1 MIKKTSES
9 QFMIFRIL
17 DKLFG
22 IKLTEAVEIISPSRI
37 REIPLS
43 YFYVKGIMDYRGYY
57 LPIMSLRR
65 RFSLDDPIDGEK
77 FILVV
82 NADERFGFTIDEV
95 MGIAAV
101 SDDKIEPSSPKV
113 MGISSKFVT
122 GLIKHDE
129 RQAVILDINLLF
141 TTQSRIQ
148 LAL

>member
-1 MIKKTSES
+1 MVIKASEA
-9 QFMIFRIL
+9 QFMILRIL

-22 IKLTEAVEIISPSRI
+22 IKLAEAVEIISPSRI

-43 YFYVKGIMDYRGYY
+43 YFYVKGIMDYRGGY
-57 LPIMSLRR
+57 LPVMSLRR

-77 FILVV
+77 FVLVV

-95 MGIAAV
+95 MGISTV
-101 SDDKIEPSSPKV
+101 SDDKIEPSPPKV
-113 MGISSKFVT
+113 NGISSQYVS

-129 RQAVILDINLLF
+129 RQAVILDVKLLF
-141 TTQSRIQ
+141 STQSRIQ

>member
-1 MIKKTSES
+1 MVKKASEV

-22 IKLTEAVEIISPSRI
+22 VRLSETVEIISPSRI
-37 REIPLS
+37 REVPLS
-43 YFYVKGIMDYRGYY
+43 YFYVKGLMDYRGEF
-57 LPIMSLRR
+57 LPVMSLRR

-77 FILVV
+77 FILVIK
-82 NADERFGFTIDEV
+82 ADERFGLTIDEV
-95 MGIAAV
+95 MGIATV
-101 SDDKIEPSSPKV
+101 SDDKIEPSPPKV
-113 MGISSKFVT
+113 MGISSRYVS